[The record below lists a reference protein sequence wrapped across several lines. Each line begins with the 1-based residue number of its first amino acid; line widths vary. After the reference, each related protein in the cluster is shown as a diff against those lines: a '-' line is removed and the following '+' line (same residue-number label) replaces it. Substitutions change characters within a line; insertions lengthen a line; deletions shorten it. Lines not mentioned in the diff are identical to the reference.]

1 VIEYGRSK
9 PPRSTGPEW
18 LKQIVDQS
26 VVVEGIA
33 EIPVRRVSAAPVTNR
48 TRVGEA
54 IHGRSDDGS
63 AVALDGRD
71 EFVRD
76 SRFPSA
82 VDAGSHRMREIDFG
96 DD

>member
-1 VIEYGRSK
+1 
-9 PPRSTGPEW
+9 
-18 LKQIVDQS
+18 
-26 VVVEGIA
+26 
-33 EIPVRRVSAAPVTNR
+33 VSAAPVTNR

-82 VDAGSHRMREIDFG
+82 VDSVDADSHRMREIDFG